1 MNSNLLLL
9 PTALMVA
16 GHSAAEAKGKKS
28 DKRPNILVI
37 LADDLGYSD
46 LGCYGS
52 EIHTPNLDKLAQQGV
67 RFNHFYNTKPELS
80 DTCFPVDRTL
90 STSSRYWTNDL

>member
-1 MNSNLLLL
+1 MNSKLLLL

-52 EIHTPNLDKLAQQGV
+52 EIHTPNLDIWHKKEYALIISIMQVVVV
-67 RFNHFYNTKPELS
+67 RLVLP
-80 DTCFPVDRTL
+80 C
-90 STSSRYWTNDL
+90 